1 MQDQAFLKIIDATP
15 LVSIDLI
22 LKNSAGEALLG
33 KRLNRPAQGY
43 WFVPGGRIRKNE
55 EIANA
60 IKRISSTELGI
71 ELSFSQMKLLGGFDH
86 IYSDNYLGEE
96 GVNTHYVVLA
106 FMIELEQEVK
116 IIADD
121 QHSEMKWWPIDL
133 LLQSDQ
139 VHLNTKCY
147 FRPLS

>member
-1 MQDQAFLKIIDATP
+1 MQDHAFLKIIDATP

-22 LKNSAGEALLG
+22 LKNSSGEALLG

-55 EIANA
+55 EIVNA
-60 IKRISSTELGI
+60 IKRISSTELGL
-71 ELSFSQMKLLGGFDH
+71 ELSFNQMKLLGGFDH
-86 IYSDNYLGEE
+86 IYTDNYLGEK

-121 QHSEMKWWPIDL
+121 QHSEMKWWPTNS

-139 VHLNTKCY
+139 VHLNTKRY
-147 FRPLS
+147 FDL